1 MTNKKVSKKEN
12 SNNNKADLVKR
23 SNSYFCLMVRTTL
36 LFGICLAVLLGLL
49 KWVEYSFFVKD
60 LSLETYLGI
69 VGGFFTLL
77 GIWIGLKLTREK
89 RTQMPAFEKSLSM
102 ENPPQEYD
110 PQNGF
115 NLSPREHEVLVLI
128 AQGLSYQ
135 EIADRLFVS
144 LSTIKTHA
152 SNIFSKMDVQRRTQ
166 AVMVA
171 QKKGL
176 LPPLKV

>member
-1 MTNKKVSKKEN
+1 
-12 SNNNKADLVKR
+12 
-23 SNSYFCLMVRTTL
+23 MVRTTL
-36 LFGICLAVLLGLL
+36 IFGICLAVLLGLL
-49 KWVEYSFFVKD
+49 KWLEYSFIVKD
-60 LSLETYLGI
+60 FALETYLGI
-69 VGGFFTLL
+69 IGGVFTLL
-77 GIWIGLKLTREK
+77 GIWIGLKFARGKKAQKIE
-89 RTQMPAFEKSLSM
+89 ESLSS
-102 ENPPQEYD
+102 ENPTAEFD
-110 PQNGF
+110 PKNGF

-171 QKKGL
+171 QKQGL